1 MNWAKPSARA
11 RQEEI
16 TKAAEK
22 NLLWGFVV
30 DGLLGAGAG
39 FVFCIFFYPYIFLV
53 DIVATETIKNREQK
67 QLVADGNFIHANPSD
82 PIHLGKGVVTVF
94 RYTVYF
100 RANFEVGPGPKYKVY
115 LMSAADIKESFDA

>member
-1 MNWAKPSARA
+1 M
-11 RQEEI
+11 
-16 TKAAEK
+16 
-22 NLLWGFVV
+22 
-30 DGLLGAGAG
+30 
-39 FVFCIFFYPYIFLV
+39 FCIFFYPYIFLV

-94 RYTVYF
+94 RYRVYF